1 MQYTNIFCPAYC
13 KIIIVI
19 IIIIIII
26 IIITSS
32 FLLQM
37 LFCVTLTSFKRLPRR
52 GKLEV
57 SLRDE
62 A

>member
-13 KIIIVI
+13 KIIIV
-19 IIIIIII
+19 IIIII

-37 LFCVTLTSFKRLPRR
+37 LFCVTLTSFKRLPKR